1 MAMSLAIGF
10 MVVLLTVYSN
20 ITAQKMKST
29 STWEKSR
36 MEKSLR
42 PPEIIL
48 GLPYSSKVDVWVL
61 GCTVGYVLFA
71 LDCHLISRFFEDISF
86 VDWKA
91 TRPRGERRR

>member
-1 MAMSLAIGF
+1 MSLAIGF
-10 MVVLLTVYSN
+10 LVVLLTLHSI
-20 ITAQKMKST
+20 ITAQRTKRT

-36 MEKSLR
+36 MGKSLR

-71 LDCHLISRFFEDISF
+71 LHCHLIPRFFKDISF
-86 VDWKA
+86 VDW
-91 TRPRGERRR
+91 